1 MSMWNGRLVTIKIN
15 GRNSMQKILLYG
27 LVIASVLAFGISGAM
42 AKNIAPDCSY
52 NGIKLSGKVKIVKNF
67 ADIKVQKVEHFED
80 LDVQFVKNFPNACG
94 QWQIVDNFPDFTIQL
109 VDNFPDITIK
119 EVKNFPGIR

>member
-1 MSMWNGRLVTIKIN
+1 
-15 GRNSMQKILLYG
+15 MQKILFYSF
-27 LVIASVLAFGISGAM
+27 VIAGVLTFGGSEVM
-42 AKNIAPDCSY
+42 AKKIAPDCTY
-52 NGIKLSGKVKIVKNF
+52 NGIKLSGKVKIVNNF

-80 LDVQFVKNFPNACG
+80 LSVQFVKNFPNACG
-94 QWQIVDNFPDFTIQL
+94 KWQIVDNFPDFTIQF